1 MTEKAKQ
8 ALPNPMP
15 EEITPELIAKAM
27 EEYQQQEG
35 TPQPYPTPERGSLE
49 WCSMWR
55 QLWLEFGEPRDE
67 HNLPDYE
74 MKCPDT
80 NEVWQHMGTYSAQPM
95 EEPMAVWHE
104 FRHRNF
110 NGVRKYYKL
119 ESNWT
124 AQAWKKRGKIHVDDF
139 SVDYFFR
146 DKKAMVHYHWPEH
159 PGLEL
164 VIIAKPK
171 GDFLQM
177 DPEKLK
183 DERFPTDKKEVQ
195 NEMAKL
201 INEHKVH
208 TRQDVPFST
217 IHHVHERRNC
227 YIIDLTKEGHSF
239 QHRVRERMIN
249 ELYTHVSITME

>member
-1 MTEKAKQ
+1 MTEKAK
-8 ALPNPMP
+8 AHTNPTP

-67 HNLPDYE
+67 HSLPDYE

-95 EEPMAVWHE
+95 EEPLAVWHE
-104 FRHRNF
+104 FRHRSY
-110 NGVRKYYKL
+110 NGVRKYYTL
-119 ESNWT
+119 QTEWT

-146 DKKAMVHYHWPEH
+146 DKLAMVHYHWPEH

-171 GDFLQM
+171 GDFLQL
-177 DPEKLK
+177 DPKKLK
-183 DERFPTDKKEVQ
+183 EERFPTDKQEVQ
-195 NEMAKL
+195 HEMGKL
-201 INEHKVH
+201 IFTYRHKTGH
-208 TRQDVPFST
+208 QPKFST
-217 IHHVHERRNC
+217 VHHIHERRNC
-227 YIIDLTKEGHSF
+227 YILDLTGERHDF
-239 QHRVRERMIN
+239 QRTVRERMIN